1 MTTHSM
7 EEAESLCKKIGILV
21 NGQFKC
27 LRTSDEIKDQFGY
40 GFEINLQIKVANI
53 DILFA
58 RFKLNKDDKNVII
71 NKNSFEESINKYNL
85 QKYKNQFK
93 KNHLGGKLI
102 DELNEKGHISLGKIL
117 LWISYSTSVFSLINL
132 IKEHFE
138 EISIT
143 DFKDNN
149 YIIRIKRN
157 KNKGEKT
164 IGFLFGLIEDNKK
177 NFNIG
182 QYFLQ
187 YSSLE
192 QIFNDFAKGENR
204 EKNKLNIEINNE
216 LLDCFCN

>member
-1 MTTHSM
+1 MTTHTM

-27 LRTSDEIKDQFGY
+27 LGTSDEIKDQYGY
-40 GFEINLQIKVANI
+40 GFEINLQIKDPNI
-53 DILFA
+53 DTLLTK
-58 RFKLNKDDKNVII
+58 FKLNNDDKNVII
-71 NKNSFEESINKYNL
+71 DKNSFDESINKYNL
-85 QKYKNQFK
+85 AKYKNYFQ

-102 DELNEKGHISLGKIL
+102 DELNEKGRIKLSKIII
-117 LWISYSTSVFSLINL
+117 WIYYSSSVLSLINL

-164 IGFLFGLIEDNKK
+164 IK
-177 NFNIG
+177 
-182 QYFLQ
+182 
-187 YSSLE
+187 
-192 QIFNDFAKGENR
+192 
-204 EKNKLNIEINNE
+204 
-216 LLDCFCN
+216 

>member
-1 MTTHSM
+1 MDMDLKLTFK
-7 EEAESLCKKIGILV
+7 L
-21 NGQFKC
+21 KC
-27 LRTSDEIKDQFGY
+27 LP
-40 GFEINLQIKVANI
+40 
-53 DILFA
+53 DIEELLKK
-58 RFKLNKDDKNVII
+58 FKLNKNDKNVII
-71 NKNSFEESINKYNL
+71 DKNSFDECINKYHLERYKSQFHKNL
-85 QKYKNQFK
+85 
-93 KNHLGGKLI
+93 LGGKLI
-102 DELNEKGHISLGKIL
+102 DELNEKGYIILSKIL
-117 LWISYSTSVFSLINL
+117 IWIFYSTSVLSLIKL
-132 IKEHFE
+132 IKEYFE
-138 EISIT
+138 EITLT

-216 LLDCFCN
+216 LLDCFCK